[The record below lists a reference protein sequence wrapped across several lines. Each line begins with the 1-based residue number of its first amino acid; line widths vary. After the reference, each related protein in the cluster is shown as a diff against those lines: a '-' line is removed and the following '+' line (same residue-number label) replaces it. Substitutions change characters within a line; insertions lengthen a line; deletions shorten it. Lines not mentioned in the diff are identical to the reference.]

1 MGSNNFVYCFN
12 IKIFRGPPDTPYEGG
27 YFCCILKYPNDYPL
41 NPVLH
46 FMSCQLIA
54 NLVF

>member
-27 YFCCILKYPNDYPL
+27 YFRCILKYPNDYPL